1 MERVCIPTRMD
12 HPDDQLRSMTVI
24 PSLNCM
30 HYEDEED
37 DEVDEE
43 NQLSFTNHT
52 HLEENELS
60 NNCMYMTS
68 FYLKK
73 SNVMIDIK

>member
-1 MERVCIPTRMD
+1 MD